1 MPYFHAMKIF
11 LAFFCAIVSISLA
24 AQEHNH
30 NPELLK
36 EPAGWEFERFSLPP
50 SFAPGITYKGAEELR
65 FAPGMFK
72 KDSAAYFTYAFVVQ
86 LDNIITVS
94 QNDIRDYLFNYYKG
108 LCNVTA
114 QDRKLVIDTTQITA
128 TVEKKKGTPAH
139 ETIYNAS
146 LDIFGVF
153 DDGAPVKLNMEVKVL
168 TNVATKKTYLVIITS
183 PREKTDAV
191 WKPLYK
197 IQKEF
202 KIPH

>member
-94 QNDIRDYLFNYYKG
+94 QNDFSIHLLLFFF
-108 LCNVTA
+108 L
-114 QDRKLVIDTTQITA
+114 LV
-128 TVEKKKGTPAH
+128 
-139 ETIYNAS
+139 
-146 LDIFGVF
+146 
-153 DDGAPVKLNMEVKVL
+153 
-168 TNVATKKTYLVIITS
+168 
-183 PREKTDAV
+183 
-191 WKPLYK
+191 
-197 IQKEF
+197 QKEF
-202 KIPH
+202 PIVIGIFDKKDPENDNTARFLRRRRMIKLLYYCDLSDMNSTPLLLHRRLLKLN